1 MGTEIPLA
9 CPEYDEGEAE
19 ALLAVLRSRRWSVGP
34 ALQAFEAGMAA
45 LAGRAHGVG
54 VNSGTMALQIALEAL
69 GIGPGDEVIVPAYT
83 FVGPVNAILAAGAL
97 PVLVDVDPISLNI
110 DPASVEAVIGPRT
123 RALMPVHLFGRPAP
137 MRALMCLAAQ
147 FDLKVVDDACEA
159 AGAGDETG
167 PVGRHGDIACFA
179 FYPNKPISIGEGGML
194 VSDSAELALR
204 ARQLRNQGND
214 PQTGT
219 SIEDRPGYSARM
231 SEWHAAVGQV
241 QLARLE
247 ASIARREAVARLY
260 RERLADEPRLELPA
274 PAAPAQRIAWF
285 TWPMR
290 LAPRFA
296 SQRDALIAALRGQ
309 GIGCSTYF
317 TPVHQLGFHRGRHRH
332 GPLPVTEDIGRRCFA
347 VPLHAGMDA
356 AAVDQVCGRLVSL
369 LDALDEGREPSRT
382 GQLPSRLG
390 VSTLRADGSQ
400 CADQLPR
407 P

>member
-1 MGTEIPLA
+1 MRSEVPLA
-9 CPEYDEGEAE
+9 CPEYDESEAE
-19 ALLAVLRSRRWSVGP
+19 ALLAVLHSRRWSVGP
-34 ALQAFEAGMAA
+34 ALQAFEACMAA
-45 LAGRAHGVG
+45 LAGRSYGVG

-83 FVGPVNAILAAGAL
+83 FVGPVNAILAAGAS

-110 DPASVEAVIGPRT
+110 DPASVAAVIGPRT

-137 MRALMCLAAQ
+137 MQALKNIAEQ

-159 AGAGDETG
+159 AGAGDECG

-179 FYPNKPISIGEGGML
+179 FYPNKPISVGEGGML
-194 VSDSAELALR
+194 VTDNDGIALR

-219 SIEDRPGYSARM
+219 SIEDRPGHSARM
-231 SEWHAAVGQV
+231 SEWHAALGRV

-247 ASIARREAVARLY
+247 ASIARREAVAMLY
-260 RERLADEPRLELPA
+260 RERLADEPRLELPSA
-274 PAAPAQRIAWF
+274 AAPGQRIAWF

-290 LAPRFA
+290 LTPRLA
-296 SQRDALIAALRGQ
+296 VQRDTLIAALRGQ
-309 GIGCSTYF
+309 GIGCNTYF

-347 VPLHAGMDA
+347 VPLHASMDA
-356 AAVDQVCGRLVSL
+356 AAVDQVCGILGKV
-369 LDALDEGREPSRT
+369 LDALDKSR
-382 GQLPSRLG
+382 
-390 VSTLRADGSQ
+390 A
-400 CADQLPR
+400 PR
-407 P
+407 